1 LSYAVFLSFTEQDL
15 QVDGRAVHYRVAGD
29 AKNETKAGVLP
40 VLCLGDAGL
49 SMDALE
55 PMELLAQ
62 TQRRIIRI
70 DSLGTGDSES
80 VAESVAT
87 SRADI
92 VALAALEARA
102 VLASL
107 GVGSQARP
115 VHLFCAGFGAEVAG
129 ALASGDNPISIASAA
144 VEHASTYAWTPFR
157 SNGKPLPICVEDGFA
172 RGSTAIAAAA
182 RTRSSSEA
190 FAEATAQLAATR
202 PVIWI
207 EASEASA
214 SLEESPQPVHMS
226 ALASSS
232 SGSIKRAEFARGAT
246 GTPHVDDANAM
257 LESLDNFYL
266 HVEDQLGM
274 QSSIKKK

>member
-1 LSYAVFLSFTEQDL
+1 LSYDVSISFAEKDL
-15 QVDGRAVHYRVAGD
+15 QVGDRAVHYRVAGD

-80 VAESVAT
+80 VAESVAAT
-87 SRADI
+87 RAGI

-107 GVGSQARP
+107 GVGSQTKP
-115 VHLFCAGFGAEVAG
+115 VHLFCAGFGVEVAG
-129 ALASGDNPISIASAA
+129 ALASGNNPISIASAA
-144 VEHASTYAWTPFR
+144 VEPTSMYTWTSFR

-172 RGSTAIAAAA
+172 RGSTAIATAA
-182 RTRSSSEA
+182 RTSSSSEA

-207 EASEASA
+207 AASGASASSEASP
-214 SLEESPQPVHMS
+214 LPVRMPV
-226 ALASSS
+226 LASSS
-232 SGSIKRAEFARGAT
+232 LGSIKRAEFARGAT
-246 GTPHVDDANAM
+246 GTPHVDNANAM
-257 LESLDNFYL
+257 LESLDDFYL

-274 QSSIKKK
+274 QSSIKKT